1 MIYQEPRI
9 VERVTVQREPV
20 YLHVPLAM
28 PNTGVNIAPSTTR
41 ASNPFT
47 PCKTAGMKANM
58 CHVIKQD
65 AMKVMTTAAKSATRV
80 IARTMVNTM
89 ETNMIMVKIKV

>member
-1 MIYQEPRI
+1 
-9 VERVTVQREPV
+9 
-20 YLHVPLAM
+20 
-28 PNTGVNIAPSTTR
+28 
-41 ASNPFT
+41 
-47 PCKTAGMKANM
+47 MKANM
-58 CHVIKQD
+58 CHVIKHD